1 MCIAMQGQ
9 CGQCGGNH
17 QGDQGWFPRKLE
29 IRSRGGELPLNLE
42 GRGSL
47 LTRSLKMKVFWAE
60 VRKLGVCLPGGPEVG
75 SAHSYKLM
83 EAEYSGK

>member
-1 MCIAMQGQ
+1 
-9 CGQCGGNH
+9 
-17 QGDQGWFPRKLE
+17 
-29 IRSRGGELPLNLE
+29 
-42 GRGSL
+42 
-47 LTRSLKMKVFWAE
+47 MKVFWAE

>member
-1 MCIAMQGQ
+1 MRIAMQGP

-17 QGDQGWFPRKLE
+17 QGDKGWFPRKLE

-60 VRKLGVCLPGGPEVG
+60 GAAGVKTGGEKAWCMFAWRARG
-75 SAHSYKLM
+75 RQCTQL
-83 EAEYSGK
+83 